1 MQIARRPHNRS
12 HAAGRWGHAV
22 SLEYISTRRHNE
34 SNNINRSRPT
44 TKNTDWAQTEA
55 QKGTDS
61 RSCRPT
67 NGEAEILRYEDD
79 TVPKHIH
86 TAEMSWLWKITGI
99 SIIQEIR
106 NDIRMIR
113 ESLGNPNN
121 SELFNKDSDG
131 LDIYRECQWS

>member
-1 MQIARRPHNRS
+1 MKA
-12 HAAGRWGHAV
+12 
-22 SLEYISTRRHNE
+22 
-34 SNNINRSRPT
+34 T
-44 TKNTDWAQTEA
+44 TLTEVGLPPKNTDWAQTEA

-61 RSCRPT
+61 RSGRPT

-86 TAEMSWLWKITGI
+86 TAEMSWLWKIAGI